1 MALGPRRARL
11 SAQTVKRG
19 ERSEVSQASLPL
31 KRAFPFAQTRSVPQS
46 DMKHHHSPSNTYSDT
61 LIIVPADRSPR
72 SDVKK
77 TLSTKTEAP
86 LTWSPDVGSAEEV
99 TPLFH
104 QRDAGTSPSEVLQE
118 QSSCVQVKM
127 LRTSSGSATG
137 TTGVEE

>member
-31 KRAFPFAQTRSVPQS
+31 KRVFPFAQTRSVPQS

-72 SDVKK
+72 SDVEKK
-77 TLSTKTEAP
+77 KKRPTVRNSQHK
-86 LTWSPDVGSAEEV
+86 DRSAV
-99 TPLFH
+99 NLVP
-104 QRDAGTSPSEVLQE
+104 
-118 QSSCVQVKM
+118 
-127 LRTSSGSATG
+127 
-137 TTGVEE
+137 

>member
-1 MALGPRRARL
+1 
-11 SAQTVKRG
+11 
-19 ERSEVSQASLPL
+19 
-31 KRAFPFAQTRSVPQS
+31 
-46 DMKHHHSPSNTYSDT
+46 MKHHHSPNTYSDT
-61 LIIVPADRSPR
+61 LIVQADRSPR

-127 LRTSSGSATG
+127 LRTSSGVATG

>member
-1 MALGPRRARL
+1 
-11 SAQTVKRG
+11 
-19 ERSEVSQASLPL
+19 
-31 KRAFPFAQTRSVPQS
+31 
-46 DMKHHHSPSNTYSDT
+46 MKHHHSPSNTYSDT
-61 LIIVPADRSPR
+61 LIVQADRSPR

-99 TPLFH
+99 TP
-104 QRDAGTSPSEVLQE
+104 SEVLQE

-127 LRTSSGSATG
+127 LRTSSGVATG